1 MPEAWPVFIF
11 FGVALVLVLV
21 TMYNK
26 FIRYRNGMEEQWSGI
41 EVALRRRFNLLPN
54 VVKVVGSYAEYE
66 ASTLSAVTAQ
76 RLEHTD
82 KKHRE
87 QGEREISRSLNQL
100 MAVAEAYPELRAN
113 TNYLDLQQALNQ
125 VELEILEARR
135 RYNGAVRR
143 YNTHVQSFPSNIMA
157 KKFNFQSA
165 DYFELELATQRE
177 IPALEL

>member
-11 FGVALVLVLV
+11 LGVALVLVLV

-41 EVALRRRFNLLPN
+41 EVALRRRVNLFPN
-54 VVKVVGSYAEYE
+54 IVKVVCSYAEYE

-76 RLEHTD
+76 RWEDTD